1 MKCLFYIKFCKIIS
15 IEKDGDIKN
24 FITMSTNLPETNQ
37 TKLKIMVSDL
47 KLDQIIEEEILEI
60 KEILD
65 LSLESDNELTLEIED
80 LGPITIYRIP
90 TLLT

>member
-1 MKCLFYIKFCKIIS
+1 MKCLLYSFYKIIS

-60 KEILD
+60 KEISD
-65 LSLESDNELTLEIED
+65 LSLKESDNELTS
-80 LGPITIYRIP
+80 RN
-90 TLLT
+90 